1 MGCWLSFPPSQVLFP
16 QECFED
22 IQFTNGVAFYAN
34 RQHFLRGLN
43 QLAHVISSLE
53 MMMRFE
59 KTRGR
64 RFKVVI
70 LTRPDLRYRMARLKH
85 LLAWVPE
92 WISNGNVA
100 LHLDFWV
107 AMPRALAE
115 RFYLLGKVLS
125 CSPSDKCCRKIDKS
139 ESLWEYFTGAV
150 HGPNSCKC
158 ANISTA
164 WKRDK
169 VGYVQR
175 TGA

>member
-1 MGCWLSFPPSQVLFP
+1 MGCWLSFPPSQVFFP
-16 QECFED
+16 QECFE
-22 IQFTNGVAFYAN
+22 FTNRVAFFAK

-43 QLAHVISSLE
+43 QLTHVISSLE

-59 KTRGR
+59 EARGQ

-100 LHLDFWV
+100 LHSDFWV

-150 HGPNSCKC
+150 HGPNSCTC

-164 WKRDK
+164 WKRAK

>member
-1 MGCWLSFPPSQVLFP
+1 MDGVEAF
-16 QECFED
+16 FE
-22 IQFTNGVAFYAN
+22 N
-34 RQHFLRGLN
+34 RVRFLRGLN

-59 KTRGR
+59 EARGQ

-107 AMPRALAE
+107 AMSRALAE
-115 RFYLLGKVLS
+115 RKVLS
-125 CSPSDKCCRKIDKS
+125 CSPSDTCCRKIDKLLEQCMALTAAS
-139 ESLWEYFTGAV
+139 AQ
-150 HGPNSCKC
+150 
-158 ANISTA
+158 ISA
-164 WKRDK
+164 RLGKGLK
-169 VGYVQR
+169 
-175 TGA
+175 